1 MSKRI
6 GIYPG
11 SFDPITLGHMD
22 ILRQSLSIADEVI
35 VAIGT
40 HAGKVAMFSFE
51 ERADMIT
58 NILADLGS
66 NAIERINVISFDN
79 LAVDSARAANADFMI
94 RGLRDGTDL
103 DYEMQLAGMNG
114 AMAPDI
120 GTIYLPASPAVR
132 PITATLVRQI
142 ATLGGDVSK
151 FVPQYV
157 EKLLTKKFNLFW
169 RTLCNSSGISLW
181 P

>member
-22 ILRQSLSIADEVI
+22 ILKQSLSIADEVV

-40 HAGKVAMFSFE
+40 HAGKAAMFSFD
-51 ERADMIT
+51 ERVEMVD
-58 NILADLGS
+58 NVLSDLGEGMK
-66 NAIERINVISFDN
+66 ERVKVVSFDN
-79 LAVDSARAANADFMI
+79 LAVVAARSAGAGFMI

-114 AMAPDI
+114 AMAPEI
-120 GTIYLPASPAVR
+120 GTVYLPASPSVR

-157 EKLLTKKFNLFW
+157 EKMLRNKF
-169 RTLCNSSGISLW
+169 S
-181 P
+181 